1 MLDPAPIGFRPLE
14 LADLP
19 QLLRWLNTPHVVQWW
34 EEPPTFEEIVAK
46 YTPRIMGQE
55 PVHCF
60 VILYDGHPIGYI
72 QSYSI
77 RDYPDFSRYVD
88 SLEAMVGVDVF
99 IGDADHVHKGLGSF
113 IVTCFLRTIVF
124 DSQHATSCLI
134 DPDARNTVAIRAYE
148 KAGFQHL
155 QTVQVSKDNKAVR
168 LMRVD
173 KADLIEA

>member
-1 MLDPAPIGFRPLE
+1 M
-14 LADLP
+14 
-19 QLLRWLNTPHVVQWW
+19 
-34 EEPPTFEEIVAK
+34 AK

-55 PVHCF
+55 SVRCF
-60 VILYDGHPIGYI
+60 VILYGNRPIGYI

-77 RDYPDFSRYVD
+77 RDYPDFRRYVD
-88 SLEAMVGVDVF
+88 SPEATVGVDVF

-113 IVTCFLRTIVF
+113 ILTRFLRTIVF

-148 KAGFQHL
+148 KAGFRHL
-155 QTVQVSKDNKAVR
+155 QTVRVSKDNNAVR

-173 KADLIEA
+173 KADLIEP